1 MVTGECEIARE
12 NHLITNYLISKSEVV
27 TEKSQTKAWLGKC
40 GKAEVWDF
48 PYNDRT
54 VEVIM
59 LFIIWLTNWR
69 NEKFIQGEVVSLH
82 PAMSV
87 SKFNSNFLAVFEIN
101 DMFSAIENAEI
112 FVSVILGPK
121 SYEWFQNRTS
131 AQREFYFKIQ
141 VLFQTKIA
149 RNKVQLPLYYISFE
163 ITKLSRS
170 DAGFVGPFNYF
181 IDPVLSWFVKFQKC
195 ISLSLKLIV

>member
-1 MVTGECEIARE
+1 MKNLFKGKSLVYIRRCQFQ
-12 NHLITNYLISKSEVV
+12 NLIPTFLLCLRLI
-27 TEKSQTKAWLGKC
+27 
-40 GKAEVWDF
+40 
-48 PYNDRT
+48 
-54 VEVIM
+54 
-59 LFIIWLTNWR
+59 
-69 NEKFIQGEVVSLH
+69 
-82 PAMSV
+82 
-87 SKFNSNFLAVFEIN
+87 
-101 DMFSAIENAEI
+101 DMFSANENAEI

-163 ITKLSRS
+163 IAKLSRS